1 MEQYPIGNNI
11 SMEYGNNME
20 QYPIGPLEFGMQFV
34 RNPILR
40 HLNYRNS
47 IGIQLAFR
55 VSEVTSASTSATLFC
70 SGNTMD
76 ITTAVIHTS
85 AHVYTIYIY
94 TQYVMCMYL
103 YIFICII
110 NIYIYIYTYIYI
122 YIYIY
127 TYIYIYIIHTLIP
140 LICSMLV
147 VTSRIVV
154 TCQDSLK

>member
-55 VSEVTSASTSATLFC
+55 ASEVTSASTSATLFC

-94 TQYVMCMYL
+94 TVCDVYVSLHIHMY
-103 YIFICII
+103 
-110 NIYIYIYTYIYI
+110 NKYIYIYTYIHIYI